1 MAAKI
6 LQVSGMMCGNCQQH
20 VQDIL
25 TAVKGVSNVNV
36 SLENGEAQLE
46 IDQSNFDKGDL
57 QEAFKDTSYSVV
69 F

>member
-1 MAAKI
+1 MAAEIVK
-6 LQVSGMMCGNCQQH
+6 VSGMMCGNCQQH

-25 TAVKGVSNVNV
+25 TAVKGVSSVNV

-46 IDQSNFDKGDL
+46 IDQSMFDKGNL

-69 F
+69 Y

>member
-1 MAAKI
+1 MAAEI

-25 TAVKGVSNVNV
+25 AAVKGVSNVTV

-46 IDQSNFDKGDL
+46 IDQSMFDKGNL
-57 QEAFKDTSYSVV
+57 QEAFKDTSYSIVY
-69 F
+69 